1 MTEENETS
9 TESYQMSTF
18 SVCLRCNSYFRYL
31 SFEEFKKQHTEED
44 CDLSLVQNIQNE

>member
-1 MTEENETS
+1 MTEEDETF

-31 SFEEFKKQHTEED
+31 SLEEVKKQHTEED
-44 CDLSLVQNIQNE
+44 CNISLVQNIQNE